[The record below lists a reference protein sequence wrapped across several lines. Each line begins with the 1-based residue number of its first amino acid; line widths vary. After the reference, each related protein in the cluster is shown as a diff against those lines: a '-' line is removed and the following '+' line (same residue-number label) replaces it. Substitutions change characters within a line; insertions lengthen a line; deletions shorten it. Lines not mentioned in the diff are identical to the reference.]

1 MCILAAWIGCRKGAC
16 DGSKVAE
23 MADEGHM
30 VEFGA
35 EEAGERLDK
44 ALAARYEVLSR
55 SQIQA
60 LIREGH
66 VSVNGRAV
74 KASYRL
80 ESGDIIAVT
89 IPPEVDDTPAP
100 ETIPLDVCYEDEQVA
115 VINKSAGM
123 VVHPAFGHTSG
134 TLVNAVLARWPE
146 IAAFSE
152 ASRAG
157 IVHRLDKDT
166 SGVIVVAKTAE
177 ALHWLRAQFKQR
189 LVRKRYL
196 TLVFGTPDT
205 PEGVIDAPIGRD
217 TDQRKRMAVRRGER
231 EALTEFRVLEHYADF
246 SLLEVF
252 PKTGRTHQIR
262 VHLAFI
268 GHPVVGDRVYG
279 RRKQPIRLK
288 RHFLH
293 AAAITFAPAEG
304 APPVTVEAPLP
315 VGLANVLEKLPR

>member
-1 MCILAAWIGCRKGAC
+1 
-16 DGSKVAE
+16 
-23 MADEGHM
+23 MADEGH
-30 VEFGA
+30 VIEFKAQAG
-35 EEAGERLDK
+35 GERLDK
-44 ALAARYEVLSR
+44 LLAARLESLSR
-55 SQIQA
+55 SQAQA
-60 LIREGH
+60 LIRDGQ
-66 VSVNGRAV
+66 VLVNGRPV

-80 ESGDIIAVT
+80 EGGEAIAVSL
-89 IPPEVDDTPAP
+89 PAQADEQPAAEV
-100 ETIPLDVCYEDEQVA
+100 IPLDVLYEDEQVA
-115 VINKSAGM
+115 VVNKPAGM

-134 TLVNAVLARWPE
+134 TLVNAVLARWPQ
-146 IAAFSE
+146 IAGFSDP
-152 ASRAG
+152 SRAG

-166 SGVIVVAKTAE
+166 SGVIVVAKTPE
-177 ALHWLRAQFKQR
+177 ALDWLRVQFKQR

-196 TLVFGTPDT
+196 ALVHGAPQT

-217 TDQRKRMAVRRGER
+217 PAQRKQMAVRRDGR

-279 RRKQPIRLK
+279 QRKQPIKLK

-293 AAAITFAPAEG
+293 AASITFAPAPG
-304 APPVTVEAPLP
+304 APPITVEAPLP
-315 VGLANVLEKLPR
+315 VGLANILEKLPR

>member
-1 MCILAAWIGCRKGAC
+1 
-16 DGSKVAE
+16 

-30 VEFGA
+30 IEFQVQAG
-35 EEAGERLDK
+35 GERLDK
-44 ALAARYEVLSR
+44 LLTARLESLSR
-55 SQIQA
+55 SQVQA
-60 LIREGH
+60 LIRDGR
-66 VSVNGRAV
+66 VLVNGRPV

-80 ESGDIIAVT
+80 EGGEAIAVSLPVQEDE
-89 IPPEVDDTPAP
+89 PPAAEV
-100 ETIPLDVCYEDEQVA
+100 IPLDVLYEDDQVA
-115 VINKSAGM
+115 VVNKPAGM

-134 TLVNAVLARWPE
+134 TLVNAVLARWPQ
-146 IAAFSE
+146 IDGFSDP
-152 ASRAG
+152 SRAG

-166 SGVIVVAKTAE
+166 SGVIVVAKTPE
-177 ALHWLRAQFKQR
+177 ALDWLRAQFKQR

-196 TLVFGTPDT
+196 ALVYGSPET

-217 TDQRKRMAVRRGER
+217 AAQRKRMAVRRDGR

-268 GHPVVGDRVYG
+268 GNPVVGDRVYG
-279 RRKQPIRLK
+279 RRRQAIRLK

-293 AAAITFAPAEG
+293 AASIAFAPAPG

-315 VGLANVLEKLPR
+315 AGLANVLAKLPR

>member
-1 MCILAAWIGCRKGAC
+1 M
-16 DGSKVAE
+16 
-23 MADEGHM
+23 
-30 VEFGA
+30 
-35 EEAGERLDK
+35 
-44 ALAARYEVLSR
+44 
-55 SQIQA
+55 
-60 LIREGH
+60 
-66 VSVNGRAV
+66 SVNGRAV

-115 VINKSAGM
+115 VINKPAGM

-262 VHLAFI
+262 VHLAHLGAPI
-268 GHPVVGDRVYG
+268 LGDLVYG
-279 RRKQPIRLK
+279 RPSTAIARQA
-288 RHFLH
+288 LH
-293 AAAITFAPAEG
+293 AYRLTLPHPRDNQAVTFVAHVPPDMVAAWLKLGGSWPPEHAPD
-304 APPVTVEAPLP
+304 L
-315 VGLANVLEKLPR
+315 